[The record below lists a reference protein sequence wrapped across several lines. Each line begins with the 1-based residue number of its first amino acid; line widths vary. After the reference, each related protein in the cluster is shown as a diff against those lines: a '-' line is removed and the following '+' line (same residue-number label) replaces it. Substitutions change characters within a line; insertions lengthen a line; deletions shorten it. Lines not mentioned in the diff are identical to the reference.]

1 MDEAE
6 RLKALVEEKQRA
18 KRKEG
23 KAGEPMWFRKEGE
36 EGWVYGGK
44 YCASSFPFVDPHRH

>member
-36 EGWVYGGK
+36 EGWVYDGK